1 MSPIR
6 GQNCKYPC
14 PVCIMPLEKLH
25 DLSKTFVL
33 RSMQD
38 AIDALNTYKISKGQG
53 EALLKVLGLR
63 AVVVSYSLSYSLV
76 SPLHNYVLLFYWFA
90 LLISISFIFH
100 YSLLHLVW
108 PTSPL
113 WHLLSTLLILLIPC
127 RAWHGQPALWHLSS
141 TLLILLIPRCAWHGQ
156 LALCGIS
163 HLLF

>member
-1 MSPIR
+1 MMSPIR

-63 AVVVSYSLSYSLV
+63 VVVVSYSLSYSLV
-76 SPLHNYVLLFYWFA
+76 SPLHNYVLLFYWFT
-90 LLISISFIFH
+90 LLIGISFIFH

-113 WHLLSTLLILLIPC
+113 WHL
-127 RAWHGQPALWHLSS
+127 SS
-141 TLLILLIPRCAWHGQ
+141 TLLILPILCCTWHAQ
-156 LALCGIS
+156 SALCGIS
-163 HLLF
+163 HLLI